1 LRRRRRRIR
10 CLRQRAHASLVQFR
24 QRARQERARKL
35 AHHPLWK
42 NKEAMAIIGWPSS
55 VIHGHFLATSLQLR
69 WKAAKTQ
76 ALDDPM
82 NAFNHSMRDAGTGP
96 KSRVKV
102 TKETKRNCQ
111 R

>member
-1 LRRRRRRIR
+1 LSGVHV
-10 CLRQRAHASLVQFR
+10 RAT
-24 QRARQERARKL
+24 ET
-35 AHHPLWK
+35 LWK